1 ARVVAIYVTLEGKIP
16 RTPNGNKKN
25 KRDFDDY
32 DGELVEKSKSKRKTH
47 RERTHQ
53 RSEDFEDRLY

>member
-1 ARVVAIYVTLEGKIP
+1 MDKWLKNDTP
-16 RTPNGNKKN
+16 RNGNKKN

>member
-1 ARVVAIYVTLEGKIP
+1 MSNLDKWLKNDTP
-16 RTPNGNKKN
+16 RNGNKKN